1 MGKKDNHRGVMT
13 ISDLL
18 DLYKR
23 LLLRELGDL
32 QKAVNRLYS
41 VPASSLPAPR
51 PLRITPNI
59 KWPAVNE
66 NGRILYSQ
74 LQHPTT
80 QYFSLSGYYQLI
92 IEDCKAQPRCI
103 LRAIEQ
109 IRKATRVIK
118 NLQKGGVS
126 NE

>member
-1 MGKKDNHRGVMT
+1 MT

-18 DLYKR
+18 LLYKR

-32 QKAVNRLYS
+32 QEAVNRLYS

-51 PLRITPNI
+51 RPLRITPNI
-59 KWPAVNE
+59 KWPAVNKD
-66 NGRILYSQ
+66 GRILYSQ

-103 LRAIEQ
+103 FEAINQ
-109 IRKATRVIK
+109 IRKAINWCRKIQ
-118 NLQKGGVS
+118 QKGGVN